1 VPRDA
6 KNRCWTFLSIDQ
18 MPSDQEIEEGEIIE
32 DDDIVEDL
40 DDEEEDFNFE
50 ESGIDLV
57 DILTTPEGD
66 TVCSALVAL
75 VQQIQTQN
83 KILIKMLGKMG

>member
-1 VPRDA
+1 M
-6 KNRCWTFLSIDQ
+6 S
-18 MPSDQEIEEGEIIE
+18 SDQEIEEGEI
-32 DDDIVEDL
+32 VEDL
-40 DDEEEDFNFE
+40 VVGEDEDEDFDFE

-57 DILTTPEGD
+57 DILTTPDGD

>member
-1 VPRDA
+1 M
-6 KNRCWTFLSIDQ
+6 S
-18 MPSDQEIEEGEIIE
+18 SDQEIEEGEI
-32 DDDIVEDL
+32 VEDVPI
-40 DDEEEDFNFE
+40 EEEDFDFE
-50 ESGIDLV
+50 DSGIDLV
-57 DILTTPEGD
+57 DILTTPDGD

>member
-1 VPRDA
+1 M
-6 KNRCWTFLSIDQ
+6 S
-18 MPSDQEIEEGEIIE
+18 SDQEIEEGEIIP
-32 DDDIVEDL
+32 VE
-40 DDEEEDFNFE
+40 EEEDFEFE
-50 ESGIDLV
+50 ETGIDLV
-57 DILTTPEGD
+57 DILTTPDGD

>member
-1 VPRDA
+1 MR
-6 KNRCWTFLSIDQ
+6 KIDVGLFSVNNS
-18 MPSDQEIEEGEIIE
+18 MTNIADDEGIRIASESEIEEGEII
-32 DDDIVEDL
+32 DDDEDL
-40 DDEEEDFNFE
+40 DDFDV
-50 ESGIDLV
+50 GVDLV

>member
-1 VPRDA
+1 M
-6 KNRCWTFLSIDQ
+6 S
-18 MPSDQEIEEGEIIE
+18 SDQEIEEGEI
-32 DDDIVEDL
+32 VEDVAIEE
-40 DDEEEDFNFE
+40 EEEDFDFE
-50 ESGIDLV
+50 DSGIDLV
-57 DILTTPEGD
+57 DILTTPDGD

>member
-1 VPRDA
+1 M
-6 KNRCWTFLSIDQ
+6 S
-18 MPSDQEIEEGEIIE
+18 SDQEIEEGEI
-32 DDDIVEDL
+32 VEDL
-40 DDEEEDFNFE
+40 IQDVEEEEEDFDFE

-57 DILTTPEGD
+57 DILTTPDGD

>member
-1 VPRDA
+1 
-6 KNRCWTFLSIDQ
+6 

-40 DDEEEDFNFE
+40 VDEDFNFE

>member
-1 VPRDA
+1 M
-6 KNRCWTFLSIDQ
+6 S
-18 MPSDQEIEEGEIIE
+18 EIEEGEIV
-32 DDDIVEDL
+32 DLVE
-40 DDEEEDFNFE
+40 DDEEMNFE
-50 ESGIDLV
+50 DDMGIDLV
-57 DILTTPEGD
+57 DILTTPDGD